1 MACPTGERREAFFPA
16 FALTLVED
24 EKMTNTTLLAIA
36 VVVLAGGVACNQA
49 RKSGPEAALDRA
61 YQSGILSKGEYEA
74 KKAAL
79 LAPTAPPAAVPVA
92 APVAAPVVAPAA
104 APEPAPAAPAD
115 PPAARPVAA
124 VARVSRPVKPAAQ
137 PAAVPEP
144 AVETREP
151 VRVQPAPV
159 AQVEET
165 REPAPPAACADT
177 EIRPGKEKGKQER
190 FYPMPPSKVR
200 AALLK
205 SLNDLEFHIHKATD
219 TEIEASKKRH
229 IGLVAGSGGEKM
241 TIHLEAAT
249 EGGRRGTL
257 VAGETKKGLVMR
269 AGQKSWTNAILDQAN
284 CVLHTGGPATQSTY

>member
-1 MACPTGERREAFFPA
+1 
-16 FALTLVED
+16 LVEG
-24 EKMTNTTLLAIA
+24 EKMKKTSLLAIA
-36 VVVLAGGVACNQA
+36 VVVLAGGVGCNQA

-92 APVAAPVVAPAA
+92 APVATPVV

-115 PPAARPVAA
+115 PPAAKPVAAKPVAA

-144 AVETREP
+144 AVEAPAP

-229 IGLVAGSGGEKM
+229 IGLVVGSGGEKM
-241 TIHLEAAT
+241 TLHFEAAT

-284 CVLHTGGPATQSTY
+284 CVLHTSGLATQSTY